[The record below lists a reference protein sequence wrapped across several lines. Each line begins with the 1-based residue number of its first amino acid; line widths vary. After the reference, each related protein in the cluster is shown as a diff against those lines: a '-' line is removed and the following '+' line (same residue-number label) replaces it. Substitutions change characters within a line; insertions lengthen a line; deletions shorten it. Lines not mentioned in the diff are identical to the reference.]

1 MAKSKPLPTSR
12 QQTNGFFDP
21 ASLSGLGER
30 LREARVER
38 GLSLR
43 ELARRLEVSPSLLSQ
58 IETGK
63 THPSVRTLY
72 AIVDALGV
80 LVHELF
86 PAKDEGGEAASS
98 GASQPTPERG
108 TAAAPPPA
116 TAGAADAGSTRALVQ
131 RAGERAAIDLES
143 GVRWERLTPWN
154 DREVEFNY
162 SIYRA
167 GSESSHPGSLMRHSG
182 REFGVVI
189 SGELRVT
196 VGFEEFVLR
205 PGDSIAFE
213 SSVPHRLY
221 NEGDEDV
228 HAIWMVLGRYQGF
241 SRDQDF
247 GPGSH

>member
-1 MAKSKPLPTSR
+1 MAKSKALPTNR
-12 QQTNGFFDP
+12 LQTNGSLDP

-72 AIVDALGV
+72 AIVDALDV

-86 PAKDEGGEAASS
+86 PVKDEVGEGAGADGSQRAPEPEAA
-98 GASQPTPERG
+98 
-108 TAAAPPPA
+108 AAGPPPPS
-116 TAGAADAGSTRALVQ
+116 AADRGPTTALVQ

-162 SIYRA
+162 SIYRP
-167 GSESSHPGSLMRHSG
+167 GSESSRPGSLMHHSG

-196 VGFEEFVLR
+196 VGFEDFALR

-228 HAIWMVLGRYQGF
+228 HAIWMVIGRYQRF

-247 GPGSH
+247 GPSSH